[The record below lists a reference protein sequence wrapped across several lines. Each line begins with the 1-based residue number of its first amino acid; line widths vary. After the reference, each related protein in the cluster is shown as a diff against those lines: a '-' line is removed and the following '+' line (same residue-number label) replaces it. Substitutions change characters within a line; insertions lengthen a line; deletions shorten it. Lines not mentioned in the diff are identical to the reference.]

1 MGLFKR
7 IISDNDNDMGQD
19 NDNGRD
25 QDNDHECNIVQPAGC
40 SQGAWGAR
48 RHTGF
53 QKNGIE
59 ITLKCLHLKISKNR
73 NQ

>member
-1 MGLFKR
+1 MIRAMIMGLFKR

-53 QKNGIE
+53 QKNKIE
-59 ITLKCLHLKISKNR
+59 MTSNFHRLL
-73 NQ
+73 

>member
-1 MGLFKR
+1 MIRAMIMVLIK
-7 IISDNDNDMGQD
+7 IIIIDNDNDMGQD

-53 QKNGIE
+53 QKNRIE
-59 ITLKCLHLKISKNR
+59 ILSKCHHLL
-73 NQ
+73 

>member
-53 QKNGIE
+53 QQKRS
-59 ITLKCLHLKISKNR
+59 LKSHQSVIVWSEQNLF
-73 NQ
+73 